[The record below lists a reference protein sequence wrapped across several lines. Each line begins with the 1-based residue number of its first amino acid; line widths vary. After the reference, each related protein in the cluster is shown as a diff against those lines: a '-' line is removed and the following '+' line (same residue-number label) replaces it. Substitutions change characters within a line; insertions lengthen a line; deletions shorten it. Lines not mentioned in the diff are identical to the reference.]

1 MKKIRLRKWF
11 KYYLMTINCFLIM
24 ILAGD
29 SENFLLF
36 TLKNIIGISLFI
48 FNHCL
53 LAKYSDL
60 FKEN

>member
-11 KYYLMTINCFLIM
+11 KYYLIIINCFLIL

-29 SENFLLF
+29 TENFLLF
-36 TLKNIIGISLFI
+36 TLKNIIGIILFI

-53 LAKYSDL
+53 LAKYSDM
-60 FKEN
+60 FKEE